1 MASIENKSRTQ
12 VSVKKCDDLTKF
24 FPHHNAGAAAAAAY
38 VAELTARGLK
48 PLTTV
53 LDESYLVRWT
63 DDFGNRVS
71 KTADSAAEADAIKKK
86 VETDQY
92 QGLFIDYNQAH
103 KLKLSDLLIRYLWEE
118 APRLKGFLITAY
130 QINGWLVDAGLP
142 RQDIAAVHA
151 AHKNPQ
157 DRNLHIPKPNG
168 HRMSEPNE
176 AARFI
181 LKPFSKIGP
190 TDFTAYVDQR
200 VEDVDTATADRELD
214 VIRRVCSVAINK
226 WRIHVKIDPFA
237 GYERPDYFN
246 ERDRRLRPGEEQR
259 LMDAAAEE
267 DYQQAVLRQTHLLLI
282 GSVSNS
288 KYARMASLARARPEA
303 EATCNHVP
311 VMAGFIQFQLKT
323 GARRSE
329 TLKLKWEHVDLEA
342 QTAYLPET
350 KNGRA
355 RTLPLM
361 SSLVEWMK
369 ALPRTSEYV
378 FPITVSYLRKA
389 WKRICKAAGV
399 ATDGDDRLRI
409 HDLRHEAISRVAE
422 IGSMAPGG
430 ISLVD
435 LQAFSGHRDTRMLL
449 RYIHLTPGGMA
460 KRLDEAF
467 KDKEQ
472 VQFHHGRRRL
482 TKSAK
487 VSMAEVVETPIVCP
501 DGQVPQCASDVAVAS
516 ATTDDAPVA
525 AEFAMADDDPFPG
538 WGF

>member
-1 MASIENKSRTQ
+1 MATIENKSRTQ
-12 VSVKKCDDLTKF
+12 VSVKKRDDLTKF
-24 FPHHNAGAAAAAAY
+24 FPYNKIAEAAAY
-38 VAELTARGLK
+38 VARLEEMGLK
-48 PLTTV
+48 PTSSV
-53 LDESYLVRWT
+53 LDEAYLVRWKNE
-63 DDFGNRVS
+63 FGKRVS
-71 KTADSAAEADAIKKK
+71 KKADSAQEAEATKKK
-86 VETDQY
+86 IEADQY
-92 QGLFIDYNQAH
+92 QGLLVDYNTAH
-103 KLKLSDLLIRYLWEE
+103 QLKLSDLLIRYLWEE

-130 QINGWLVDAGLP
+130 QINSWLVDAGLP

-157 DRNLHIPKPNG
+157 DRNLHIPTPNG

-190 TDFTAYVDQR
+190 TDFSSYVDER

-214 VIRRVCSVAINK
+214 IIRRVCSVAINK
-226 WRIHVKIDPFA
+226 WRIHVQIDPFA

-246 ERDRRLRPGEEQR
+246 ERDRRLRRGEEER
-259 LMDAAAEE
+259 LMDAAADE

-288 KYARMASLARARPEA
+288 KYARMASLAKARPEA
-303 EATCNHVP
+303 ELTCNHVP

-329 TLKLKWEHVDLEA
+329 TLRLKWEHVDLEA
-342 QTAYLPET
+342 QTAYLPDT

-361 SSLVEWMK
+361 SSLVEWLK
-369 ALPRTSEYV
+369 HLPRTSEYV
-378 FPITVSYLRKA
+378 FPITVPYLRKA
-389 WKRICKAAGV
+389 WKRICKAAGI
-399 ATDGDDRLRI
+399 ATEGNDRLRI

-422 IGSMAPGG
+422 IGSLAAGG

-449 RYIHLTPGGMA
+449 RYTHLTPGGMA

-467 KDKEQ
+467 KDQKQ
-472 VQFHHGRRRL
+472 VTFHHGRRRL
-482 TKSAK
+482 KKNAS
-487 VSMAEVVETPIVCP
+487 VSMAEVVATPLV
-501 DGQVPQCASDVAVAS
+501 VTARKA
-516 ATTDDAPVA
+516 APKRGKVA
-525 AEFAMADDDPFPG
+525 AMQPDSGSAPATAQCLIASPTGFPG
-538 WGF
+538 WGL